1 MSVPFKIDLEFAK
14 SLDDLDFLNAFRSRF
29 HFPKHNDTDTVYFC
43 GNSLGL
49 QPRSASYLFQKELDD
64 WAKWGVEGHFN
75 AANPWLSYHRQ
86 FTASLAKIC
95 GAKEKE
101 VVATNTLTV
110 NLHLLM
116 ISFYK
121 PDKHSGRVKII
132 MEAGAFPSDQY
143 AMETQVRMHG
153 LNPEDTIIELAPR
166 AGEHTLRPE
175 DILATIASTGNEL
188 ALVMMGGVNYYT
200 GQLYD
205 MASITAA
212 AHKAGALA
220 GFDLA
225 HAMGNVPL
233 ELHNWNVDFAC
244 WCSYKYLN
252 AGPGGVAGIF
262 VNEKH
267 IDNPETFRLAG
278 WWGNEESTRFK
289 MKKGF
294 VPSPSADSWQMSNAP
309 VFNMIGLKASLDIY
323 DKTTIAELRQKSL
336 KLTAYLEFLLQD
348 ITHLDFEI
356 ITPSDPDRR
365 GAQLSLLFGKDGRKI
380 FDILTDNG
388 VIADWREP
396 NVIRIAPVPM
406 YNTFEDVYRFYEI
419 LKGIQL

>member
-1 MSVPFKIDLEFAK
+1 MSAIFKADLEYAK
-14 SLDDLDFLNAFRSRF
+14 SMDDLDFLNSFRSRF
-29 HFPKHNDTDTVYFC
+29 YFPKHNDSDTVYFC

-75 AANPWLSYHRQ
+75 AENPWLSYHKQ
-86 FTASLAKIC
+86 FTKGLASIC
-95 GAKEKE
+95 GAQEKE

-116 ISFYK
+116 LSFYK
-121 PDKHSGRVKII
+121 PDKATGRVKII
-132 MEAGAFPSDQY
+132 MEGGAFPSDQY
-143 AMETQVRMHG
+143 AMETQAQLHG
-153 LNPEDTIIELAPR
+153 LHPDETIIELVPR
-166 AGEHTLRPE
+166 EGEHTLRPE
-175 DILATIASTGNEL
+175 DILATIAETGDEL

-205 MASITAA
+205 MEAITRA
-212 AHKAGALA
+212 AHQAGAIA

-233 ELHNWNVDFAC
+233 QLHDWGVDFAC

-252 AGPGGVAGIF
+252 SGPGGVAGIF

-267 IDNPETFRLAG
+267 VTSNDTFRLAG
-278 WWGNEESTRFK
+278 WWGNDEATRFQ

-294 VPSPSADSWQMSNAP
+294 IPSKSADSWQMSNAP
-309 VFNMIGLKASLDIY
+309 VFNMIGLKAALDIY
-323 DKTTIAELRQKSL
+323 EKTSMAELREKSVQ
-336 KLTAYLEFLLQD
+336 LTAYLEFLLNQ

-356 ITPSDPDRR
+356 ITPKDPNQR
-365 GAQLSLLFGKDGRKI
+365 GAQLSMLFSQGGKQV
-380 FDILTDNG
+380 FDTLTEHG

-396 NVIRIAPVPM
+396 NVIRIAPVPL
-406 YNTFEDVYRFYEI
+406 YNSYEDVYKFYEI
-419 LKGIQL
+419 LKGIKL